1 MKGMNIK
8 TLACWCFCLLLLP
21 LQSCNDDVDDLQA
34 QANLLK
40 ERVTVLEQ
48 AVEQLNTSVAAWQY
62 LQTGAP
68 IVGVTPVEKGYR
80 IEISVTNAEG
90 VAEAKS
96 FEVVTGENVE
106 GLLPLMRIN
115 ADGYWECSTD
125 QGKTYTPMTD
135 ADGNKLTALPG
146 NAEGKAP
153 VTPRLRIDADGYW
166 QVSYDDGTSWQ
177 NLTADDGSRVYALAQ
192 LSQGANSIF
201 SNVIYDK
208 ESATFRVTL
217 KADGKDYSFPV
228 VDTFYLKLYYME
240 TTTEV
245 GDAEQVFPL
254 ATTLKFKVTQSEVQ
268 NVLIQAPEG
277 WKVKLDE
284 DMLTV
289 TSPAS
294 NAAEVQEKINLV
306 ITSPENYIRVVT
318 LNAKFLTTAAE
329 GCTAW
334 TEFVT
339 GADNNVLLD
348 FSYAGYMHG
357 EVAPPD
363 VTIDFDNPQAD
374 AAGNKYYNATL
385 TGDAQG
391 SVTYKVYNVVDY
403 GADGTDEVS
412 DRPALIKILKDVMG
426 CTERYEDSE
435 KTLRYFIGGNNANA
449 IIYFPEGK
457 FILRGGAENE
467 TVETLRLTMGNLI
480 VKGAGAGKTTIE
492 MAVKNN
498 PTSGDMWSTPNLL
511 EIKHNSGME
520 ELTGVTGDAAQGTFS
535 VKVASTAGISAGDW
549 VCLSLVNHDPELIAE
564 ELAPHSVDNLSA
576 GDKLEMK
583 KTGVQVY
590 DLHQVK
596 SISNGTLTFVEPI
609 MRKVDSKWGWKIL
622 KYPHYENVGVE
633 DLKFLGHSKDDFKH
647 HGSAD
652 DDGAF
657 KPINLIRLTNSW
669 MRRVDFE
676 SVSEAASIV
685 SCANVSAYTITITG
699 NRGHSAVR
707 SQASSRVFIGD
718 VTDKSN
724 GYIAM
729 NSGGNQLGEYMEGA
743 GQYHGCGVSKQSM
756 GAVIWNVTW
765 GNDGCFESHATQPRA
780 TLIDQCTGAFIPWR
794 EGGDE
799 VQLPNHLN
807 DLTIWNMNA
816 TKTGYDAGWGGKF
829 IWWDT
834 NNKWWKNLPP
844 IIVGFHGASII
855 FDETEGQTKRLES
868 IGTAVT
874 PGSLYEAQL
883 KRRLGYVPGWLTSL
897 K

>member
-8 TLACWCFCLLLLP
+8 AFACGCLCLLLLP
-21 LQSCNDDVDDLQA
+21 LHSCNDDIDDLQA

-68 IVGVTPVEKGYR
+68 IVGVTPIEKGYR
-80 IEISVTNAEG
+80 IELSVTNAEG

-106 GLLPLMRIN
+106 GLLPLLRIN
-115 ADGYWECSTD
+115 ADGFWEFSTD
-125 QGKTYTPMTD
+125 QGQTYIPMTD
-135 ADGNKLTALPG
+135 ADGNQLTALPG
-146 NAEGKAP
+146 NAEGKEP

-166 QVSYDDGTSWQ
+166 QVSYTDGSSWQ
-177 NLTADDGSRVYALAQ
+177 DLTADDGSRVYALAKIE
-192 LSQGANSIF
+192 QGSNSIF

-208 ESATFRVTL
+208 ENAIFRVTL

-245 GDAEQVFPL
+245 GDAEQVFSL
-254 ATTLKFKVTQSEVQ
+254 ATTLKFKVEQSDVQ
-268 NVLIQAPEG
+268 NVLIQAPDE

-289 TSPAS
+289 TSPSS
-294 NAAEVQEKINLV
+294 NAVEVQEKINLI

-318 LNAKFLTTAAE
+318 LNAKFLTTAAD
-329 GCTAW
+329 GCQAW

-339 GADNNVLLD
+339 GADSNVLLD

-385 TGDAQG
+385 AGGAQG
-391 SVTYKVYNVVDY
+391 SATYKVYNVADY
-403 GADGTDEVS
+403 GADGSDEVS

-435 KTLRYFIGGNNANA
+435 KTLRYYISGNNANA
-449 IIYFPEGK
+449 IIYFPEGN

-480 VKGAGAGKTTIE
+480 IKGAGADKTTLE

-498 PTSGDMWSTPNLL
+498 PTSEDMWSTPNLL
-511 EIKHNSGME
+511 EIKHNSGLSD
-520 ELTGVTGDAAQGTFS
+520 LTDVTGDAAQGTFS
-535 VKVASTAGISAGDW
+535 VEVASTAGISAGDW
-549 VCLSLVNHDPELIAE
+549 ICLTLVNNDPDLIAE
-564 ELAPHSVDNLSA
+564 ELAPHSVENTMTEL
-576 GDKLEMK
+576 
-583 KTGVQVY
+583 TQNGVQVY
-590 DLHQVK
+590 DRHQVR
-596 SISNGTLTFVEPI
+596 SVSGNTLTFVEPI
-609 MRKVDSKWGWKIL
+609 MRKVEAKWGWKIQQ
-622 KYPHYENVGVE
+622 YPHYENVGVE
-633 DLKFLGHSKDDFKH
+633 DLKFLGHSKDDFQH

-657 KPINLIRLTNSW
+657 KPINFIRLTNSW

-685 SCANVSAYTITITG
+685 SCANVSAYTVNITG

-707 SQASSRVFIGD
+707 SQESSRVFIGD
-718 VTDKSN
+718 VTDTSA
-724 GYIAM
+724 GYYTRGT
-729 NSGGNQLGEYMEGA
+729 SGGGDLDLSGGIRPNA
-743 GQYHGCGVSKQSM
+743 GQYHGCGVSKPSI
-756 GAVIWNVTW
+756 GAVIWNVQW
-765 GNDGCFESHATQPRA
+765 GDDACFESHATQPRA

-799 VQLPNHLN
+799 TQLPNHLN

-816 TKTGYDAGWGGKF
+816 TRSYYAQGWSDKF
-829 IWWDT
+829 IWWDD
-834 NNKWWKNLPP
+834 NNQWWKNLPP
-844 IIVGFHGASII
+844 IIVGFHGTSVV
-855 FDETEGQTKRLES
+855 FDESEDQIKRLES
-868 IGTAVT
+868 NGTAVK
-874 PGSLYEAQL
+874 PASLYEAQL
-883 KRRLGYVPGWLTSL
+883 KHRLGYVPGWLTSL

>member
-80 IEISVTNAEG
+80 IEISVTNAAG

-363 VTIDFDNPQAD
+363 VTIDFDNPQTD

-385 TGDAQG
+385 TGGAQG
-391 SVTYKVYNVVDY
+391 SATYKVYNVVDY

-435 KTLRYFIGGNNANA
+435 KTLRYYVGGNNANA
-449 IIYFPEGK
+449 IIYFPEGN

-480 VKGAGAGKTTIE
+480 IKGAGADKTTLE

-498 PTSGDMWSTPNLL
+498 PTSEDMWSTPNLL
-511 EIKHNSGME
+511 EIKHNSGLSD
-520 ELTGVTGDAAQGTFS
+520 LTDVTGDAAQGTFS
-535 VKVASTAGISAGDW
+535 VEVASTAGISAGDW
-549 VCLSLVNHDPELIAE
+549 ICLTLVNNDPELIAE
-564 ELAPHSVDNLSA
+564 ELAPYSVENTMTEL
-576 GDKLEMK
+576 
-583 KTGVQVY
+583 TQNGVQVY

-596 SISNGTLTFVEPI
+596 SISGNTLTFVEPI
-609 MRKVDSKWGWKIL
+609 MRKVEAKWGWKIQQ
-622 KYPHYENVGVE
+622 YPHYENVGVE
-633 DLKFLGHSKDDFKH
+633 DLKFLGHSKEDFKH

-657 KPINLIRLTNSW
+657 KPINFIRLTNSW

-676 SVSEAASIV
+676 SISEAASIV
-685 SCANVSAYTITITG
+685 SCANVSAYTVNITG

-724 GYIAM
+724 GYKAE
-729 NSGGNQLGEYMEGA
+729 NAGGNQLGDYLEGA
-743 GQYHGCGVSKQSM
+743 GQYHGCGVSKPSM
-756 GAVIWNVTW
+756 GAVIWNVQW
-765 GNDGCFESHATQPRA
+765 GNDACFESHATQPRA

-794 EGGDE
+794 QGGDKE
-799 VQLPNHLN
+799 QVPNHLN

-816 TKTGYDAGWGGKF
+816 TLTDYDDAWSGKF
-829 IWWDT
+829 IWWQQDGFY
-834 NNKWWKNLPP
+834 WKNLPP
-844 IIVGFHGASII
+844 VIVGFHGAAIT
-855 FDETEGQTKRLES
+855 FDETQIKRLES
-868 IGTAVT
+868 QGKAVE
-874 PGSLYEAQL
+874 PSSLYEAQL
-883 KRRLGYVPGWLTSL
+883 KLRLGYVPGWLTSL

>member
-245 GDAEQVFPL
+245 GD
-254 ATTLKFKVTQSEVQ
+254 
-268 NVLIQAPEG
+268 EG

-385 TGDAQG
+385 AGGAQG
-391 SVTYKVYNVVDY
+391 SATYKVYNVADY
-403 GADGTDEVS
+403 GADGSDEVS

-435 KTLRYFIGGNNANA
+435 KTLRYYISGNNANA
-449 IIYFPEGK
+449 IIYFPEGN

-480 VKGAGAGKTTIE
+480 IKGAGADKTTLE

-498 PTSGDMWSTPNLL
+498 PTSEDMWSTPNLL
-511 EIKHNSGME
+511 EIKHNSGLSD
-520 ELTGVTGDAAQGTFS
+520 LTDVTGDAAQGTFS
-535 VKVASTAGISAGDW
+535 VEVASTAGISAGDW
-549 VCLSLVNHDPELIAE
+549 ICLTLVNNDPELIAE
-564 ELAPHSVDNLSA
+564 ELAPYSVENTMTEL
-576 GDKLEMK
+576 
-583 KTGVQVY
+583 TQNGVQVY

-596 SISNGTLTFVEPI
+596 SISGNTLTFVEPI
-609 MRKVDSKWGWKIL
+609 MRKVEAKWGWKIQQ
-622 KYPHYENVGVE
+622 YPHYENVGVE
-633 DLKFLGHSKDDFKH
+633 DLKFLGHSKEDFKH

-657 KPINLIRLTNSW
+657 KPINFIRLTNSW

-685 SCANVSAYTITITG
+685 SCANVSAYTVHITG

-707 SQASSRVFIGD
+707 SQASSRVFIGN
-718 VTDKSN
+718 VTDTSN
-724 GYIAM
+724 GYKAE
-729 NSGGNQLGEYMEGA
+729 NAGGNQLGDYLEGA
-743 GQYHGCGVSKQSM
+743 GQYHGCGVSKPSM
-756 GAVIWNVTW
+756 GAVIWNVQW
-765 GNDGCFESHATQPRA
+765 GNDACFESHATQPRA

-794 EGGDE
+794 QGGDKE
-799 VQLPNHLN
+799 QVPNHLN

-816 TKTGYDAGWGGKF
+816 TLTDYDDAWSGKF
-829 IWWDT
+829 IWWQQDGFY
-834 NNKWWKNLPP
+834 WKNLPP
-844 IIVGFHGASII
+844 VIVGFHGAAIT
-855 FDETEGQTKRLES
+855 FDETQIKRLES
-868 IGTAVT
+868 QGKAVE
-874 PGSLYEAQL
+874 PSSLYEAQL